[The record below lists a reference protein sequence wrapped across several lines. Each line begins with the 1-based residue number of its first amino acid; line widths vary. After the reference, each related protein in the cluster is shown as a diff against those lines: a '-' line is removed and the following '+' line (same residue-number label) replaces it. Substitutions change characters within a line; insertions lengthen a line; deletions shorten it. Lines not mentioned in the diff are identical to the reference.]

1 MKNINSPK
9 KLNRGRPKKE
19 KRIQRSIYVNSLINE
34 FLKNQDNA
42 NNYLLRLIIDSNDF
56 KKFLKNN
63 KLKFSVDET
72 HDYTQTT
79 KTFFHKNLSF

>member
-1 MKNINSPK
+1 MKERIVTDGITDILYMIIMMMEMKMMNPNNPLQSR
-9 KLNRGRPKKE
+9 RGRPKKE

-63 KLKFSVDET
+63 
-72 HDYTQTT
+72 Q
-79 KTFFHKNLSF
+79 

>member
-1 MKNINSPK
+1 MMMEMKMMNPNNPLQSR
-9 KLNRGRPKKE
+9 RGRPKKE

-63 KLKFSVDET
+63 
-72 HDYTQTT
+72 Q
-79 KTFFHKNLSF
+79 